1 MNFIDVEKSSPISE
15 LVIQHNTY
23 GSTVNI
29 YDNKLTKETLSLE
42 LEAIIVINADKRSLF
57 EKIIQSQPSKLSLIL
72 IPTAQIGGLLGNWAI
87 KSTKVL

>member
-1 MNFIDVEKSSPISE
+1 MNFIDVEKSSPIPK

-29 YDNKLTKETLSLE
+29 YDNKLTKETLSPE

-57 EKIIQSQPSKLSLIL
+57 EKNYPI
-72 IPTAQIGGLLGNWAI
+72 
-87 KSTKVL
+87 STKQIITNFNTNRPNRWSVGQLGYQVH